1 MVNFRRWAF
10 ECVQYYFTISNEC
23 LFLGS
28 NCMSMN
34 MKTLMSLAIH
44 SDRKKSTLTGYNK
57 HSETEAV
64 TGSITYWIII
74 T

>member
-10 ECVQYYFTISNEC
+10 ESVQYNCNSSNDC
-23 LFLGS
+23 SFLGS
-28 NCMSMN
+28 NCIGMN

-44 SDRKKSTLTGYNK
+44 SDRKKSTLTRYNK
-57 HSETEAV
+57 HSQTEAV